1 MNGTYLED
9 TIDDTQPLES
19 DSILSV
25 IDELLHYSTSLT
37 YLLSKKDGDRLNQ
50 SIKSQLDEY
59 FSNEE
64 RPPLEQTSMTGGTPF
79 DEVQNTLDKLEQPWD
94 STDHD
99 NIIERI
105 SSDVLSDEIAND
117 VSLLYEKVGSVLS
130 DEDSDKFGSFDLAS
144 AEEAIE
150 DANGDVSEGLAWV
163 LTSWPNTITATS
175 MVSHGVDVN
184 RFNMMVFFGMPRRTA
199 EYIQSSSRAGRDAP
213 GLVLNIMHP
222 IRERD
227 LSHYHFFEKYHEF
240 LDRLV
245 EPVAINR
252 WAKNSVQR
260 THSGLLMGLILNHYM
275 YRTGENFYF
284 GDNVEDFIRELQRQ
298 DNDDMEDAI
307 VEMIGGDAAPEEFVD
322 ITQKLTSSAK
332 NQILVDDNK
341 WTSNRLPNGAM
352 TSLRDVDE
360 QLPIRPGYDYREI
373 FEVLDN
379 R

>member
-1 MNGTYLED
+1 
-9 TIDDTQPLES
+9 
-19 DSILSV
+19 
-25 IDELLHYSTSLT
+25 
-37 YLLSKKDGDRLNQ
+37 
-50 SIKSQLDEY
+50 
-59 FSNEE
+59 
-64 RPPLEQTSMTGGTPF
+64 
-79 DEVQNTLDKLEQPWD
+79 
-94 STDHD
+94 
-99 NIIERI
+99 
-105 SSDVLSDEIAND
+105 
-117 VSLLYEKVGSVLS
+117 
-130 DEDSDKFGSFDLAS
+130 
-144 AEEAIE
+144 
-150 DANGDVSEGLAWV
+150 
-163 LTSWPNTITATS
+163 
-175 MVSHGVDVN
+175 VD

-260 THSGLLMGLILNHYM
+260 THSGLLMGLILNHHM
-275 YRTGENFYF
+275 YRTEENFYF
-284 GDNVEDFIRELQRQ
+284 GDNVEDFIRELQQQ
-298 DNDDMEDAI
+298 DNDELEEAL

-322 ITQKLTSSAK
+322 ITRRLTGSAK
-332 NQILVDDNK
+332 NQLLADDNK

-360 QLPIRPGYDYREI
+360 QLKVRAGYDYREI
-373 FEVLDN
+373 FEALDN